1 MKPFNHDLKQN
12 KSSYKSS
19 EVEAKWPHFAKAS
32 WGKQGYD
39 PNKIEQYWQKKW
51 EKEKTFSPDLD
62 KAKNLPAGRQGPF
75 YNLMMFPYPSAEG
88 MHVGNMYAHT
98 GSDIYGRFMRMQGYT
113 VFEPIGLDGF
123 GIHSE
128 NYALKI
134 GRHPMDH
141 AAVTQKNFYSQ
152 LRRIGAMFDW
162 TRTVETYGTD
172 YYRWTQ
178 WLFVQMFKHGL
189 AYRGRAEVN
198 FCPGCKTVLADEQ
211 VIDEKCERCGNIVKK
226 RSLEQWFFR
235 ITAYAEKLLQNS
247 FTLDWSEKVKVAQ
260 KNWIGKKEGINITY
274 EVFDSTHKKKIGDVV
289 CFTTTP
295 VNF

>member
-75 YNLMMFPYPSAEG
+75 FNLMMFPYPSAEG

-98 GSDIYGRFMRMQGYT
+98 GSDVFGRFMRMQGFD

-128 NYALKI
+128 NYAIKQNT
-134 GRHPMDH
+134 HPKEMSKK
-141 AAVTQKNFYSQ
+141 TEENFYRQ
-152 LRRIGAMFDW
+152 LKLIGNGFAWDSKL
-162 TRTVETYGTD
+162 ETYNPD
-172 YYRWTQ
+172 YYKWTQ
-178 WLFVQMFKHGL
+178 WIFLQMYKNGL
-189 AYRGRAEVN
+189 AYQAITN
-198 FCPGCKTVLADEQ
+198 ANWCPSCKTVLSD
-211 VIDEKCERCGNIVKK
+211 
-226 RSLEQWFFR
+226 
-235 ITAYAEKLLQNS
+235 
-247 FTLDWSEKVKVAQ
+247 
-260 KNWIGKKEGINITY
+260 
-274 EVFDSTHKKKIGDVV
+274 
-289 CFTTTP
+289 
-295 VNF
+295 